1 MVAQPVEPAGGSGV
15 TEVPASE
22 ARSRISDLLDAVAN
36 GEFVYLTRR
45 GKRVA
50 ALVPVDIAENYEKI
64 EDEYWGRRAE
74 EARQRLAAGQD
85 EMISFDQL
93 VAEAEGTESGA

>member
-1 MVAQPVEPAGGSGV
+1 LYNQDMVAQPIEPAGGSGV

-36 GEFVYLTRR
+36 GEFVYLT
-45 GKRVA
+45 K
-50 ALVPVDIAENYEKI
+50 
-64 EDEYWGRRAE
+64 
-74 EARQRLAAGQD
+74 RLAAGQD
-85 EMISFDQL
+85 EVISFDQL